1 MKTRKVK
8 LTNSFHSGFTFF
20 SFYEYNFVTLIF
32 LGGFLFYCGV
42 CMMKQC
48 RKNIRHYFCL
58 QVTATVCRH
67 GATVC

>member
-32 LGGFLFYCGV
+32 FRRFFVLL
-42 CMMKQC
+42 
-48 RKNIRHYFCL
+48 RCL
-58 QVTATVCRH
+58 HDETMQKKY
-67 GATVC
+67 